1 MSKTSKNVLG
11 DQRGQIGK
19 VVGKVVDGVQM
30 YSAYTDAVRNP
41 RTPKQIAHRARFA
54 AAVKLGKSIKGA
66 LMVGLRETASKR
78 KLTSAFNIFVKKNMG
93 SITYN
98 AETALVTIDYQHV
111 CLAEGDTPFVG
122 FTGVS
127 FSEAL
132 KVTATYSPNDDIPG
146 SRDDDSVYV
155 VVYAPGLGMSV
166 MAIGERSAGTVT
178 VEVPGAYG
186 GEVVHVWGFVKTS
199 VEDVVQVESY
209 GITLKPDMCSN
220 SSYIGTGTVLA
231 E

>member
-30 YSAYTDAVRNP
+30 YSAHTDAVRNP
-41 RTPKQIAHRARFA
+41 CTPKQIAHRARFK
-54 AAVKLGKSIKGA
+54 AAVKISKSMKGA
-66 LMVGLRETASKR
+66 LNIGLRETASKR
-78 KLTSAFNIFVKKNMG
+78 KLNSPFNVFVKKNMDH
-93 SITYN
+93 ITYDS
-98 AETALVTIDYQHV
+98 ETAVVTVDYQQIGI
-111 CLAEGDTPFVG
+111 AEGDTPFVS
-122 FTGVS
+122 FTGVA

-132 KVTATYSPNDDIPG
+132 KVTASYTPNDDIPG
-146 SRDDDSVYV
+146 AQEDDSVYV
-155 VVYAPGLGMSV
+155 VVYAPGVGISV
-166 MAIGERSAGTVT
+166 MAIGERTAGTVT
-178 VEVPGAYG
+178 VEVPAVFG
-186 GEVVHVWGFVKTS
+186 GEVVHVWGFVKSS
-199 VEDVVQVESY
+199 VEDVVHVEDY